1 MKKIYTYLMMLT
13 VSALIISCNEEWSGE
28 QYEHYIS
35 FKAPINSDGV
45 SRINVR
51 YKANEATT
59 YQVPLIV
66 SGTTLNDKNY
76 TVRIGLD
83 PDTLVV
89 LNKER
94 YSTRIDLYYQVLPA
108 TFYSLPETVEIKAGE
123 NTALLPIDFKLNNID
138 LSEKWVLPLTVE
150 ESSDGSYTLIIVS
163 IIAKHYSVLCLLM
176 IIRAIIVQ

>member
-123 NTALLPIDFKLNNID
+123 NTALLPID
-138 LSEKWVLPLTVE
+138 LS
-150 ESSDGSYTLIIVS
+150 
-163 IIAKHYSVLCLLM
+163 
-176 IIRAIIVQ
+176 

>member
-66 SGTTLNDKNY
+66 SGTHFKMIKTIQY
-76 TVRIGLD
+76 V
-83 PDTLVV
+83 LVWTQI
-89 LNKER
+89 L
-94 YSTRIDLYYQVLPA
+94 
-108 TFYSLPETVEIKAGE
+108 
-123 NTALLPIDFKLNNID
+123 
-138 LSEKWVLPLTVE
+138 
-150 ESSDGSYTLIIVS
+150 
-163 IIAKHYSVLCLLM
+163 
-176 IIRAIIVQ
+176 